1 MNLSQIGQ
9 TVHEARKQRGITQLK
24 LAELAHVS
32 RYTLIKLENGTAG
45 DIQFKTLAAI
55 LAALRM
61 EVTVIDR
68 PVSGLR
74 VLGDK

>member
-1 MNLSQIGQ
+1 MNLQHIGQ
-9 TVHEARKQRGITQLK
+9 TVHEARKQRGITQLE
-24 LAELAHVS
+24 LAELAQVS
-32 RYTLIKLENGTAG
+32 RYTLIKLENGTAS

-61 EVTVIDR
+61 EITVIDW